1 MPATQFNFVAI
12 PMVSNESDFLES
24 SWAKA
29 YNPKVAPFVYV
40 MACVYLAVVGFLG
53 ITLNLFVI
61 ILFTKA
67 KQVFLSC
74 NYNHCWSNFE
84 VTIM

>member
-1 MPATQFNFVAI
+1 MAATQFNFIAI

-29 YNPKVAPFVYV
+29 YNPKVAPFIYV

-67 KQVFLSC
+67 KQVELSC
-74 NYNHCWSNFE
+74 NYKLFYSF
-84 VTIM
+84 

>member
-1 MPATQFNFVAI
+1 MPAAQFNFI
-12 PMVSNESDFLES
+12 SMSTVSNESDFLET

-29 YNPKVAPFVYV
+29 YNPKVDPHVYV
-40 MACVYLAVVGFLG
+40 IACVYLAIVGFLG

-67 KQVFLSC
+67 KQVGLKD
-74 NYNHCWSNFE
+74 
-84 VTIM
+84 